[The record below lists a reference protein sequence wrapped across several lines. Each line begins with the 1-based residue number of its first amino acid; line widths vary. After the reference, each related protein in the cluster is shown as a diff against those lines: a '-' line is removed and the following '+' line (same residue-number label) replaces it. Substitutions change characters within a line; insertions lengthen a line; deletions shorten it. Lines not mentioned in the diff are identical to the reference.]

1 MNIFAKFGELILK
14 LIDFIGILIIN
25 IPKIP
30 QLIMNINTKEIR
42 DKMDSAEIKEN
53 VTKITTNMNIA
64 GFKEAYN
71 NQKQT
76 IQPTTKTV
84 DSDAVYISGNFT
96 SEEKESNNITSSNSR
111 RRILSIFYTRNIQF
125 HIINSFHHTRRINL
139 NLHNIYAIY

>member
-1 MNIFAKFGELILK
+1 
-14 LIDFIGILIIN
+14 
-25 IPKIP
+25 
-30 QLIMNINTKEIR
+30 
-42 DKMDSAEIKEN
+42 MDSAEIKEN

-84 DSDAVYISGNFT
+84 GSRCSLYIWKLHIRG
-96 SEEKESNNITSSNSR
+96 KRSNNITSSNSR

-125 HIINSFHHTRRINL
+125 HIINSFHNTRRINL